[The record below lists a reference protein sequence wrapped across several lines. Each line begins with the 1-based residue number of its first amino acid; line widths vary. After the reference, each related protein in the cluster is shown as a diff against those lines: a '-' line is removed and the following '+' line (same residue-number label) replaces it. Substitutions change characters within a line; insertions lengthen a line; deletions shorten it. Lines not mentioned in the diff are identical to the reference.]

1 MRCNWWCVLCKCWLF
16 WIAQTLNLN
25 AFNSLALQCF
35 QANLTSFN
43 WTTFHTAVLVQVLT
57 YWIRQTILSIEF
69 NYIEKPC
76 SVGVSVDIL
85 DCSNTSK
92 HCSVDILGGVP
103 AIHRIDCA
111 AASSLKMHWNTVDC
125 NVSILQT
132 CNPIAFIGLIAQ
144 LPQNAPHC
152 IGTQCIAMQQYAIL
166 CNAMCHSRHS
176 K

>member
-1 MRCNWWCVLCKCWLF
+1 MRCNWWCGIVQVLTY
-16 WIAQTLNLN
+16 WIAQTLNFTTL
-25 AFNSLALQCF
+25 NSLALQCF
-35 QANLTSFN
+35 QANLTSLN
-43 WTTFHTAVLVQVLT
+43 WTTLHAVPCPVVLVQVLT

-111 AASSLKMHWNTVDC
+111 AASSLKMHWNTLEHSAMQC
-125 NVSILQT
+125 HSRHCKLQAST
-132 CNPIAFIGLIAQ
+132 PIGLIAQ
-144 LPQNAPHC
+144 LPQSALEYS
-152 IGTQCIAMQQYAIL
+152 AL
-166 CNAMCHSRHS
+166 
-176 K
+176 